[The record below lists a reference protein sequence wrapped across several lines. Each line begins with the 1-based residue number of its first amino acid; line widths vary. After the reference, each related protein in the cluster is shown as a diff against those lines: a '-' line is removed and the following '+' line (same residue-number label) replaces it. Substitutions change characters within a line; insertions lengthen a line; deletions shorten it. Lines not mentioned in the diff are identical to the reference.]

1 MKLILDANISW
12 RLIKKLIN
20 FPDSIHINQSK
31 LPQPASDIDIWN
43 FAKKNNYI
51 ILTFDEDF
59 YHLSMKYGYPPK
71 VILLNSENQTSNFV
85 LKLLNHHQNRIL
97 QFESSLDEGVL
108 HILE

>member
-31 LPQPASDIDIWN
+31 LPQPVSDIDIWN

-51 ILTFDEDF
+51 IVTFDEDF
-59 YHLSMKYGYPPK
+59 YHLSMKYRYTPRWFP
-71 VILLNSENQTSNFV
+71 IN
-85 LKLLNHHQNRIL
+85 
-97 QFESSLDEGVL
+97 
-108 HILE
+108 